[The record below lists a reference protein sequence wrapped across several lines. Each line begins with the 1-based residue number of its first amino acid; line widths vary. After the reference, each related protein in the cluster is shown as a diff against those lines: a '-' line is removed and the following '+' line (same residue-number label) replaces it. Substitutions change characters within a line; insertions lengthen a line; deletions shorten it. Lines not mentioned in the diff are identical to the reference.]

1 MIRVSL
7 LGASFFALALAAPAA
22 AQDFDIVN
30 ATVAT
35 GDGSEPVS
43 GGTVSVR
50 GGKVVYAGPDAG
62 APARATGTEIDGTG
76 KWVTPGLVA
85 TLTTL
90 GLSDVS
96 GVSESNDIRP
106 GNSPWGAAL
115 DVTPAINPSS
125 QHILVH
131 RGAGIT
137 RAATVT
143 TPSKSIFGGQG
154 AIIDLGA
161 DAQPV
166 TRAKAFQIVALGER
180 GARISGGSR
189 AASFVELAEAL
200 REAAA
205 YANGRWDAESATLP
219 RADAEALGAVVSG
232 RQPLYVAVERASDIR
247 AVLGLKREMPRLDLV
262 LLGASEGW
270 LVAREIAA
278 AGVPVIADGLDDLPN
293 SFEELAS
300 TQSNVGRLVK
310 AGVKVAINASA
321 MENPRN
327 LNQYAGN
334 LVALSRI
341 PGADGLSWGQAFA
354 TITSVPAQISG
365 LGASAGRLVPGATAD
380 VVIWDGDPL
389 EVRSV
394 PTRVFIEG
402 IEQPLDSH
410 QTRLRD
416 RYRDLDESDQPKA
429 YDW

>member
-1 MIRVSL
+1 MIRRAL
-7 LGASFFALALAAPAA
+7 LAAAATLALAVPAA
-22 AQDFDIVN
+22 AEDFVIVN
-30 ATVAT
+30 ATVVT
-35 GDGSEPVS
+35 GDGSEPIPD
-43 GGTVSVR
+43 G
-50 GGKVVYAGPDAG
+50 VVIVAGNRVTYAGPRSGVSSFETDLVMDAQ
-62 APARATGTEIDGTG
+62 G

-85 TLTTL
+85 TMTSL

-96 GVSESNDIRP
+96 AVSESNDSRP
-106 GNSPWGAAL
+106 GKSRWGAAL
-115 DVTPAINPSS
+115 DVSPAINPAS

-143 TPSKSIFGGQG
+143 SPSGSIFGGQG

-166 TRAKAFQIVALGER
+166 TKARAFQIVALGER

-189 AASFVELAEAL
+189 AATFVELAEAL
-200 REAAA
+200 REAVA
-205 YANGRWDAESATLP
+205 YANGRWDAESAILP
-219 RADAEALGAVVSG
+219 RADAEALGAVVNG
-232 RQPLYVAVERASDIR
+232 KQPLYVGVERASDIR
-247 AVLGLKREMPRLDLV
+247 AVLGLKREMPKLDLV

-270 LVAREIAA
+270 LAAREIAA
-278 AGVPVIADGLDDLPN
+278 AGVPVIADGLDDLPG
-293 SFEELAS
+293 SFEELAA
-300 TQSNVGRLVK
+300 TQSNVGRMVK
-310 AGVKVAINASA
+310 AGVKVAINANA

-334 LVALSRI
+334 LVALTRI

-354 TITSVPAQISG
+354 TISSIPAQISG
-365 LGASAGRLVPGATAD
+365 LGAKGGQLAPGAVAD

-389 EVRSV
+389 EVGSV
-394 PTRVFIEG
+394 PTDVYIDG
-402 IEQPLDSH
+402 VKQPLESH

-416 RYRDLDESDQPKA
+416 RYKDLDESDQPKA

>member
-1 MIRVSL
+1 MIRRAFL
-7 LGASFFALALAAPAA
+7 TAAALAIAAPAA
-22 AQDFDIVN
+22 ADDFVIVN
-30 ATVAT
+30 ARLVT
-35 GDGSEPVS
+35 GDGSEPIEDGVL
-43 GGTVSVR
+43 
-50 GGKVVYAGPDAG
+50 VVDGNRVTYAGPRSGAG
-62 APARATGTEIDGTG
+62 AVDTATVYDVGGA
-76 KWVTPGLVA
+76 WVTPGLVA
-85 TLTTL
+85 TLTAL

-96 GVSESNDIRP
+96 AVTESNDIRP
-106 GNSPWGAAL
+106 RSSEWGAAL
-115 DVTPAINPSS
+115 DVAPAINPSS

-143 TPSKSIFGGQG
+143 VPSDSIFGGQG
-154 AIIDLGA
+154 SIIDLAA
-161 DAQPV
+161 DNSPV
-166 TRAKAFQIVALGER
+166 TKPRAFQIVALGER

-205 YANGRWDAESATLP
+205 YANGRWDAESAILP

-232 RQPLYVAVERASDIR
+232 RQPLYVGVERASDIR
-247 AVLGLKREMPRLDLV
+247 AVLGLKRDMPKLDLV
-262 LLGASEGW
+262 LVGASEGW

-278 AGVPVIADGLDDLPN
+278 AGIPVIADGLDDLPA

-300 TQSNVGRLVK
+300 TQSNVGRMVK
-310 AGVKVAINASA
+310 AGVRVAINAGA

-341 PGADGLSWGQAFA
+341 AGADGLSWGQAFA
-354 TITSVPAQISG
+354 TISSVPAQISG
-365 LGASAGRLVPGATAD
+365 LGANGGKLVPGAVAD
-380 VVIWDGDPL
+380 IVVWDGDPL
-389 EVRSV
+389 EVRSM
-394 PTRVFIEG
+394 PTEVFIDG
-402 IEQPLDSH
+402 VKQPLDSH

>member
-1 MIRVSL
+1 MIRRAL
-7 LGASFFALALAAPAA
+7 LAAAATLALTTPAA
-22 AQDFDIVN
+22 AEDFVIVN
-30 ATVAT
+30 ATVVI
-35 GDGSEPVS
+35 GDGTEPIENGVLIVDDNRV
-43 GGTVSVR
+43 T
-50 GGKVVYAGPDAG
+50 YAGPLAG
-62 APARATGTEIDGTG
+62 ARSYATDMVIDAEG

-96 GVSESNDIRP
+96 AVSESNDIRP
-106 GNSPWGAAL
+106 GNSHWGAAL
-115 DVTPAINPSS
+115 DVAPVINPSS

-131 RGAGIT
+131 RRAGIT

-143 TPSKSIFGGQG
+143 LPSDSIFGGQG
-154 AIIDLGA
+154 SIIDLGA
-161 DAQPV
+161 DSQPV
-166 TRAKAFQIVALGER
+166 TKARAFQVVALGER
-180 GARISGGSR
+180 GASISGGSR
-189 AASFVELAEAL
+189 AATYVELAEAL

-219 RADAEALGAVVSG
+219 RADAEALGAVISG
-232 RQPLYVAVERASDIR
+232 SQPLYVGVERASDIR
-247 AVLGLKREMPRLDLV
+247 SVLRLKREMPKLDLV
-262 LLGASEGW
+262 LVGASEGW
-270 LVAREIAA
+270 LVASEIAS
-278 AGVPVIADGLDDLPN
+278 AGVAVIADGLDDLPG

-300 TQSNVGRLVK
+300 TQSNVGRMVK
-310 AGVKVAINASA
+310 AGVRVAINASA

-334 LVALSRI
+334 LVALTRI

-365 LGASAGRLVPGATAD
+365 LGPQGGQLAPGAVAD

-389 EVRSV
+389 EVGSV
-394 PTRVFIEG
+394 PTEVFIDG
-402 IEQPLDSH
+402 VRQPMENH